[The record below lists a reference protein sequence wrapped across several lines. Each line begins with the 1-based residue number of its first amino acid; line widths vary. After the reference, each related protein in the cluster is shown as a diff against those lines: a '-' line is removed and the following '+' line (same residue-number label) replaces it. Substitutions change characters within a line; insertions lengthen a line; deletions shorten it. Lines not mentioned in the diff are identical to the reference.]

1 MQVDGGELMT
11 GALEGIKVL
20 DLSRLAPGPFCTMI
34 LGDLGADVLKVE
46 GPREGRLDAALTRD
60 ERGNAFNALE
70 RNKRSIV
77 LNLKTGE
84 AREIFFQ
91 LAEGADVILEG
102 FRPGVV
108 NRLGVDYGTLKGINP
123 RIVYCS
129 LTGYGQD
136 GPYARRVGHD
146 INYLAIGGVLGL
158 GGTPGGA
165 PLLPGVPIGDFAAGG
180 MNASLGILAAL
191 MARERTGRGQYVDI
205 AMTDGAV
212 SLLTFA
218 LAWYFENGRV
228 PERGNDWMSGGAP
241 FYNVYETKDGKY
253 ISIGSGEPWFYQE
266 LCKALGRED
275 LIPFQY
281 DEGEKRQEISR
292 TFREIFRSR
301 TLDEWLEYLG
311 ERDICVAR
319 VNEIDELAED
329 PQIRHRDMIL
339 ELDHPEY
346 GKVRHPGISIKL
358 SETPGSV
365 RRFGPLAG
373 QHTDEVLLDLGYS
386 KERIADLRKERVVG

>member
-1 MQVDGGELMT
+1 
-11 GALEGIKVL
+11 
-20 DLSRLAPGPFCTMI
+20 
-34 LGDLGADVLKVE
+34 
-46 GPREGRLDAALTRD
+46 
-60 ERGNAFNALE
+60 
-70 RNKRSIV
+70 
-77 LNLKTGE
+77 
-84 AREIFFQ
+84 
-91 LAEGADVILEG
+91 
-102 FRPGVV
+102 
-108 NRLGVDYGTLKGINP
+108 
-123 RIVYCS
+123 
-129 LTGYGQD
+129 
-136 GPYARRVGHD
+136 
-146 INYLAIGGVLGL
+146 
-158 GGTPGGA
+158 
-165 PLLPGVPIGDFAAGG
+165 
-180 MNASLGILAAL
+180 
-191 MARERTGRGQYVDI
+191 
-205 AMTDGAV
+205 
-212 SLLTFA
+212 
-218 LAWYFENGRV
+218 
-228 PERGNDWMSGGAP
+228 MSGGAP